1 LVALKAGITVKKS
14 DFLIGTVL
22 FFFFLTFTSVLNHLI
37 KHAGS
42 STGSFHFIQ
51 ALHYFAIA
59 STLIIGSLVFSRIS
73 KSGIARVSLAAI
85 SIQGVVLFVVSSDIL
100 KLAIIFSMTVL
111 FSLVLL
117 ALFSWF
123 WRITELQERG
133 RATGLMGFVALPFCF
148 LTGEVVVASLDFNS
162 TALLSVILASG
173 VLVLFSLSPG
183 RSLTR
188 QKSTPPNYWEGR
200 TVFLYSVPWV
210 VFSLVNATLASNVS
224 LSISAQVSPSFY
236 FLLLASQIAGVCVG
250 AVVGGVVADFFGRRH
265 SLALSLTLYGIGSAF
280 VGLLQDNVIFLVAYA
295 VNGLSWG
302 ILFVLYIFVVW
313 GDLATEKNVERMYS
327 VGLVVFYSI
336 LGVGVFSPQIS
347 QAPLIT
353 TALASCLLIF
363 FLNVPVLLAPE
374 LLPSDIREKA
384 RLALHIKAVKKIR
397 RKPKG

>member
-1 LVALKAGITVKKS
+1 
-14 DFLIGTVL
+14 
-22 FFFFLTFTSVLNHLI
+22 
-37 KHAGS
+37 
-42 STGSFHFIQ
+42 
-51 ALHYFAIA
+51 
-59 STLIIGSLVFSRIS
+59 
-73 KSGIARVSLAAI
+73 
-85 SIQGVVLFVVSSDIL
+85 
-100 KLAIIFSMTVL
+100 
-111 FSLVLL
+111 
-117 ALFSWF
+117 
-123 WRITELQERG
+123 
-133 RATGLMGFVALPFCF
+133 
-148 LTGEVVVASLDFNS
+148 
-162 TALLSVILASG
+162 
-173 VLVLFSLSPG
+173 
-183 RSLTR
+183 
-188 QKSTPPNYWEGR
+188 
-200 TVFLYSVPWV
+200 
-210 VFSLVNATLASNVS
+210 
-224 LSISAQVSPSFY
+224 
-236 FLLLASQIAGVCVG
+236 
-250 AVVGGVVADFFGRRH
+250 VGGVVADFFGRRH

-374 LLPSDIREKA
+374 LLPSDVREKA